1 MKALSVS
8 CAAALAAVSIAAA
21 AQTQAPG
28 LWEHSVTF
36 KTQSGEME
44 KAMADMQK
52 QLAAMPPEQRKQME
66 QMMAGRG
73 IGMGPKGNTYKVCV
87 TKEEAARQAAPKM
100 SDANCTQDVVQR
112 SAQTMK
118 VKWTCTGQNP
128 STGEGEVTF
137 KSDKAY
143 TGKAVVTSTVKGK
156 PETTNIE
163 QSGQWL
169 SADCG
174 DIKPRAPAGKP

>member
-1 MKALSVS
+1 MKALSAS
-8 CAAALAAVSIAAA
+8 CAAALAAVSFVAA

-28 LWEHSVTF
+28 LWEHSMTF

-44 KAMADMQK
+44 KAMAEMQK

-73 IGMGPKGNTYKVCV
+73 MSTGPKGTSYKVCL

-100 SDANCTQDVVQR
+100 ADANCNQEVVQR
-112 SAQTMK
+112 SAQGMK
-118 VKWTCTGQNP
+118 VKWTCGGQNP
-128 STGEGEVTF
+128 SSGEGEITF

-143 TGKAVVTSTVKGK
+143 SGKADVTSTVKGK
-156 PETTNIE
+156 PETTHIE